1 MNDELLKQALEE
13 VMIREL
19 DSMPGES
26 ELQKRYR
33 FSEDFEGKMDLL
45 IRATNRR
52 YVTIG
57 RYTIRKVMLAALLA
71 VLFLTGCIGIKP
83 IREAVIHFLV
93 KENSDNSDIVFP
105 YHDERKDA
113 GFVIHEPDVPNG
125 YVIRSEYRDEGYYE
139 VNYSGSDHETLTY
152 IQMIPDGTNI
162 NVDTEDISLN
172 HIEIHGYEGRQYSK
186 EGTNNIFWTDENCFY
201 SLSGTCEMSVL
212 EKMAEELMEKK

>member
-33 FSEDFEGKMDLL
+33 FSEEFEGKMDLL

-83 IREAVIHFLV
+83 VREAVIHFLV

-113 GFVIHEPDVPNG
+113 GFVIHEPDVPTG

-172 HIEIHGYEGRQYSK
+172 HI
-186 EGTNNIFWTDENCFY
+186 
-201 SLSGTCEMSVL
+201 
-212 EKMAEELMEKK
+212 